1 MEQPAVTS
9 RHVAKGVGTTLLA
22 RIGAVIEIV
31 SQPLYVWM
39 FGLASFGLYTVLWAA
54 INLAENIFDLGMT
67 SAMQRTVPQ
76 AHDEQEAAR
85 SLRAALILGVAPNI
99 LVAIVVSL
107 FAPEIAPLLNV
118 AAKDQALV
126 VPAIQLFIW
135 ALPLWAFV
143 EIATSALRARHL
155 FGPEIRL
162 RIVWEQIIRL
172 VLAVTFFAFGL
183 GLAGLFVAHMIS
195 LAITALL
202 SFRLLHR
209 HYDLA
214 TTFGRSGGGGESRM
228 FGETVKA
235 GLSALPYN
243 MVARLFGDAPPI
255 VLNLMLPGSTGASSA
270 ALYMI
275 ARKITSLVQL
285 VRTAFAYVLAPLASS
300 AARQDK
306 SHVAELYGF
315 TTRIMAAIVLPLA
328 LVLVGGTMP
337 ILSLFGS
344 AADHA
349 RGAVILLLL
358 ARMGETLLGAA
369 QPVLQVVSGY
379 SRQVVASTAGL
390 VAAVLA
396 GLVLVPWSPLSG
408 MAGAVG
414 IGLIVQGAIPMI
426 QLHVYDKLHPFAH
439 GFWRVLSISALI
451 SIPALGLA
459 LLVSSL
465 PDAASLPMIVVVA
478 MGAIWCSGRFA
489 LAEGDRRSL
498 GKTGRKLRLVPA

>member
-1 MEQPAVTS
+1 MEQPPVTS

-22 RIGAVIEIV
+22 RIGGVIEIV

-76 AHDEQEAAR
+76 ARDAQEAAR
-85 SLRAALILGVAPNI
+85 SLRAALILGVGPNI
-99 LVAIVVSL
+99 LVAILTTL

-118 AAKDQALV
+118 AAKDEPLV
-126 VPAIQLFIW
+126 VPAIQMFIW

-172 VLAVTFFAFGL
+172 LLAGLFFALGL
-183 GLAGLFVAHMIS
+183 GLAGLFIAHMIS

-202 SFRLLHR
+202 SLRLLHR

-214 TTFGRSGGGGESRM
+214 ITFARTRGESRM
-228 FGETVKA
+228 FSETFKA

-243 MVARLFGDAPPI
+243 MVARLFGDAPSI
-255 VLNLMLPGSTGASSA
+255 VLNLTLPGATGASAA

-275 ARKITSLVQL
+275 ARKISSLVQL

-300 AARQDK
+300 AFRHDT
-306 SHVAELYGF
+306 SHVGELYGF
-315 TTRIMAAIVLPLA
+315 ATRIMTAIVLPLA
-328 LVLVGGTMP
+328 LVMAGGTMP
-337 ILSLFGS
+337 ILGLFGS
-344 AADHA
+344 SADPA

-358 ARMGETLLGAA
+358 ARTVETLMGAA

-379 SRQVVASTAGL
+379 GRQVVASSIGL

-414 IGLIVQGAIPMI
+414 IGLIVQGAIPML
-426 QLHVYDKLHPFAH
+426 QLHVYDKLHPFSH
-439 GFWRVLSISALI
+439 GFGRVLATSALI
-451 SIPALGLA
+451 SVPALGLA
-459 LLVSSL
+459 LLASAL
-465 PDAASLPMIVVVA
+465 PDAVSLPLIVLVA
-478 MGAIWCSGRFA
+478 IGSIWCSGRFA
-489 LAEGDRRSL
+489 LPEGDRRSL